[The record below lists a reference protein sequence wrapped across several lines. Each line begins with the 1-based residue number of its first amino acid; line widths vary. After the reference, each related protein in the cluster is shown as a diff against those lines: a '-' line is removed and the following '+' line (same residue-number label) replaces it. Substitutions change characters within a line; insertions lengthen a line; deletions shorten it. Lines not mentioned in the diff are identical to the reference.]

1 MMVFRLRGEWFLPAR
16 QAHKRVDTCGFHP
29 LVNLPFPLRVWR
41 RLLTCDRCE
50 AGERQRIFS
59 TVSFVTYSQRQ
70 IDCCYT
76 DRLLSAGAAY
86 PCRAIRERVMIDRAY
101 AG

>member
-50 AGERQRIFS
+50 AGERQRIFP
-59 TVSFVTYSQRQ
+59 TVSFETCSQGQ
-70 IDCCYT
+70 IAYCYT
-76 DRLLSAGAAY
+76 DRRVCAGAA
-86 PCRAIRERVMIDRAY
+86 
-101 AG
+101 